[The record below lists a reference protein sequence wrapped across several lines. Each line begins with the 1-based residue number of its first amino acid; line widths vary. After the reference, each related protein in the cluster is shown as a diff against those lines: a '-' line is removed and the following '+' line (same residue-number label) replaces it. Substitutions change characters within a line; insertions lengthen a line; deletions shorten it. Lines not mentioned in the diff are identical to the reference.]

1 MFIIAC
7 KKKRE
12 KANNFIKQSSLTPI
26 LARLEISKP
35 VVYPF
40 PQQPLHDWAMPAS
53 TPESVPKRNY
63 LFIFLGFWN
72 FFFVE
77 NASRQKKII
86 LENGTDNNT
95 SLGFQTLQ
103 TFSVNFQDV
112 SELTG
117 YWWYLKLSTVTVANL
132 SFEVLP

>member
-1 MFIIAC
+1 M
-7 KKKRE
+7 
-12 KANNFIKQSSLTPI
+12 
-26 LARLEISKP
+26 
-35 VVYPF
+35 Y
-40 PQQPLHDWAMPAS
+40 
-53 TPESVPKRNY
+53 ESVPKRNY
-63 LFIFLGFWN
+63 LSIFLGFWN

-117 YWWYLKLSTVTVANL
+117 Y
-132 SFEVLP
+132 

>member
-1 MFIIAC
+1 M
-7 KKKRE
+7 
-12 KANNFIKQSSLTPI
+12 
-26 LARLEISKP
+26 
-35 VVYPF
+35 Y
-40 PQQPLHDWAMPAS
+40 
-53 TPESVPKRNY
+53 ESVPKHNY
-63 LFIFLGFWN
+63 LFIFLGFFS

-117 YWWYLKLSTVTVANL
+117 YL
-132 SFEVLP
+132 

>member
-1 MFIIAC
+1 M
-7 KKKRE
+7 
-12 KANNFIKQSSLTPI
+12 
-26 LARLEISKP
+26 
-35 VVYPF
+35 Y
-40 PQQPLHDWAMPAS
+40 
-53 TPESVPKRNY
+53 ESVPKRSH

-103 TFSVNFQDV
+103 TFSVNFQDA

-117 YWWYLKLSTVTVANL
+117 Y
-132 SFEVLP
+132 